1 MEETKEL
8 QTLYKLF
15 RYLIYIS
22 ILVEFFEY
30 AIDPEMLDYWGGI
43 VCDVHDRIKRW
54 FIYLDG
60 NLVWSKVATFVLIC
74 ITCIGTRNKKHLEF
88 DPHRQVLYPFIGGA
102 FLTILSV
109 WLFSHRMDTR
119 FYTIALNI
127 WLYMAATILGTVL
140 MHIALDNISKF
151 LKEGLLKDRFNFEN
165 ESFEQCQELQENK
178 YSVNIPMR
186 YYYKGK
192 FRKGWVNIVNPF
204 RGTWVVGT
212 PGSGKTFSIIEPFIR
227 QHSAKG
233 FAMVVYDYKFPT
245 LAQKLYYHYKI
256 NQKVGKLP
264 KGCKFNII
272 NFVDVEYSRRV
283 NPIQQKYIGNLAA
296 ASETAETLLESL
308 QKGKKEG
315 GGGSDQFFQTSAVN
329 FLAACIYFFVNYKK
343 IPYDKNG
350 KQLRAEMTE
359 EPKTHRPK
367 PTGRV
372 FDSLGREMNP
382 DDVHWLGKYSDM
394 PHILSFLNLDYQTI
408 FEVLETDPEVAP
420 LLGPFQ
426 TAMKNKAMEQLE
438 GMIGTLRVYT
448 SRLATKESYWIFHK
462 DGDDFDL
469 KVSDPNN
476 PSYLLIANDP
486 EMESIIGALNALILN
501 RLVTRVNTGQGKNIP
516 VSIIVDELPTLY
528 FHKIDRLI
536 GTARSNKV
544 SVALGF
550 QELPQLESDYGKVG
564 MQKVITTVGNVVSGS
579 ARAKETL
586 EWLSNDIFGKVVQL
600 KKGVTIDR
608 DKTSINLNENMDS
621 LVPASKI
628 SDMPTGWIAGQTAR
642 DFVKTKTGRGGSM
655 NIQESEEFQTSKFY
669 CKTDFNMDEI
679 SKEEKDYANYK
690 IPKFY
695 DFKSRD
701 AKERKLYEL
710 FCQVNLDIK
719 NMVDEINKFK
729 VK

>member
-1 MEETKEL
+1 MEESKEL
-8 QTLYKLF
+8 QGFYRIF
-15 RYLIYIS
+15 RSVVYIS
-22 ILVEFFEY
+22 VLLEFFEY
-30 AIDPEMLDYWGGI
+30 AIDPAMLDHWGGI
-43 VCDVHDRIKRW
+43 LCDIHGRIKRW
-54 FIYLDG
+54 VIYNDG
-60 NLVWSKVATFVLIC
+60 NLAYSKLATFLLIC
-74 ITCIGTRNKKHLEF
+74 ITCIGTRNKKELEF
-88 DPHRQVLYPFIGGA
+88 NGRKQVFYPIIIGIG
-102 FLTILSV
+102 LIVLSV
-109 WLFSHRMDTR
+109 WLYGYPMETR
-119 FYTIALNI
+119 LYTLRLNI
-127 WLYMAATILGTVL
+127 WLYMFASVIGVVL
-140 MHIALDNISKF
+140 VHIALDNISKF
-151 LKEGLLKDRFNFEN
+151 LKDGLLKDRFNFEN
-165 ESFEQCQELQENK
+165 ESFEQCTELVENK

-233 FAMVVYDYKFPT
+233 FAMVAYDYKFPT
-245 LAQKLYYHYKI
+245 LATKLYYHYKK
-256 NQKVGKLP
+256 NQKLGNLP

-283 NPIQQKYIGNLAA
+283 NPIQLKYINNLAA

-329 FLAACIYFFVNYKK
+329 FLAACIYFFCNWGKE
-343 IPYDKNG
+343 PYDKDGNMLTAEKVQD
-350 KQLRAEMTE
+350 KQTKRMI
-359 EPKTHRPK
+359 

-372 FDSLGREMNP
+372 FNSADEEVEPAYWLGR
-382 DDVHWLGKYSDM
+382 YSDM
-394 PHILSFLNLDYQTI
+394 PHILSFLNESYQTI
-408 FEVLETDPEVAP
+408 FEVLETDNEVAP

-426 TAMKNKAMEQLE
+426 TALKNKAMEQLE

-469 KVSDPNN
+469 KVSDPKN

-544 SVALGF
+544 SVTLGF
-550 QELPQLESDYGKVG
+550 QELPQLEADYGKVG
-564 MQKVITTVGNVVSGS
+564 MQKIITTVGNVVSGS

-586 EWLSNDIFGKVVQL
+586 EWLSSDIFGKVVQL

-608 DKTSINLNENMDS
+608 DKTSINLNENLDS

-628 SDMPTGWIAGQTAR
+628 SDMPTGWICGQTAR
-642 DFVKTKTGRGGSM
+642 DFVKTKTGKGGSM
-655 NIQESEEFQTSKFY
+655 NIQENEEFKTSKFF
-669 CKTDFNMDEI
+669 CKTDFDMQ
-679 SKEEKDYANYK
+679 KRG
-690 IPKFY
+690 
-695 DFKSRD
+695 SR
-701 AKERKLYEL
+701 L
-710 FCQVNLDIK
+710 CSSP
-719 NMVDEINKFK
+719 
-729 VK
+729 